1 MSAVDRAS
9 SSEKKPTVTS
19 KAKVDNP
26 KAEIDP
32 KDGKFDVKP
41 DVKIELPKP
50 EIKIQCVKPEI
61 KRQDSNGNRKAPTLK
76 KDSSFDSKK
85 DGAKDGKVGDTKR
98 TDGKKERPDSLKR
111 DTKLD
116 SPKGRTESIKKH
128 DCSKNVAKKAP
139 IGGRGRG
146 TEGRAEGE
154 GIPRLQRQASQ
165 EEPEVAPVRR
175 RSNPRS
181 KLSRSQPVS
190 DDSSPP
196 QTPDLPLTEQAFMKL
211 VSIQNT
217 AFGCENGNRI

>member
-1 MSAVDRAS
+1 MSAAS
-9 SSEKKPTVTS
+9 SSDKKPTVTS
-19 KAKVDNP
+19 KPKVVDP
-26 KAEIDP
+26 KPEIDP
-32 KDGKFDVKP
+32 KEAKLDAKP
-41 DVKIELPKP
+41 DIKIELPKP

-61 KRQDSNGNRKAPTLK
+61 KRQDSNGNRKNPTLK

-85 DGAKDGKVGDTKR
+85 DGAKDGKVGETKR

-111 DTKLD
+111 DPKLD

-128 DCSKNVAKKAP
+128 DCSKNVGKKAL

-165 EEPEVAPVRR
+165 EEPEVIPAPVRR

-211 VSIQNT
+211 VSSQKHS
-217 AFGCENGNRI
+217 C